1 MLKKNL
7 RVVTALFLIAL
18 ITFSSITL
26 LNRMGRGLKV
36 DLTEDRIYMLSGET
50 KKILGGLSQ
59 TIRLKLFYSRTEAMK
74 GLDSLRPYNNYFFYV
89 RDLLRE
95 YASAARGKVIL
106 EIIDP
111 KEDTREEREAL
122 AYGLRPIPTT
132 DDDRFFFGLVLT
144 TEFGQERTIA
154 LLAPERQQQ
163 AEYDISEMIYSA
175 AGQAKKRI
183 GILSTAQADGTA
195 STSGPKGWFVL
206 ERLKAYYDVTM
217 LPPDSVLFQKLDAV
231 MVIHPRA
238 LPDPTLAALDQYV
251 LGGGKLVV
259 FQDPY
264 FTAAPH
270 GDGSADAPLRSSSLN
285 RLLVAWGCEMPPD
298 TVAADPSLASSMQP
312 ARDGGAGKTATLMAL
327 KGPAVSH
334 EDGVNP
340 GVDLVRVLNA
350 GKLQVKPV
358 PGITATPLLRTSES
372 GYTVRADGTIHR
384 VSEANETVLLGVR
397 LTGTFRSALA
407 GDPPTDKTA
416 DASAKPAV
424 SKGNPV
430 VVVFSDVDMLTNAM
444 ARPEAASVTSGNLDL
459 ALATME
465 GLTGSVSLAAMKA
478 RGKIMR
484 PFTALDEMERDFDR
498 RIAPAVSEL
507 QANIAAA
514 ESELQGLA
522 RKANDGEE
530 ILLKEE
536 ILRNS
541 KIAEGKISRAR
552 EELAGIQHTK
562 KETTDGLL
570 SQFKIF
576 ILFAGPAL
584 VLSIPALVIIVR
596 FVFKRLRS
604 KQWATVN

>member
-18 ITFSSITL
+18 IAFSSITL

-36 DLTEDRIYMLSGET
+36 DLTEDHIYTLSGET
-50 KKILGGLSQ
+50 KSILGGLSH

-111 KEDTREEREAL
+111 REDTREEREAL
-122 AYGLRPIPTT
+122 AYGLRPISTT

-144 TEFGQERTIA
+144 TEFGQERAIA
-154 LLAPERQQQ
+154 LLAPERHQQ
-163 AEYDISEMIYSA
+163 AEYDITEMLYSA
-175 AGQAKKRI
+175 AAPAKKRI
-183 GILSTAQADGTA
+183 GILSTLRADGTA
-195 STSGPKGWFVL
+195 LTSGTKGWFIL
-206 ERLKAYYDVTM
+206 ERLKAHYDVTM
-217 LPPDSVLFQKLDAV
+217 LAPDSASIQKLDAV

-251 LGGGKLVV
+251 LGGGKLAV

-264 FTAAPH
+264 FTAAPQD
-270 GDGSADAPLRSSSLN
+270 DGSADGTGRSGSSLN
-285 RLLVAWGCEMPPD
+285 RVLSAWGCEMPPD
-298 TVAADPSLASSMQP
+298 TVAADPTLASTVQP
-312 ARDGGAGKTATLMAL
+312 ARNGGAGKTATLMAL
-327 KGPAVSH
+327 RGHAVNH

-358 PGITATPLLRTSES
+358 SGITATPLLRTSES

-384 VSEANETVLLGVR
+384 VSEANETILLGVR
-397 LTGTFRSALA
+397 LTGTFRSAFA
-407 GDPPTDKTA
+407 GNPPTDKA
-416 DASAKPAV
+416 AEAGAGAAG

-430 VVVFSDVDMLTNAM
+430 VVVFSDVDMLTNTM
-444 ARPEAASVTSGNLDL
+444 ARPEAASAGGNLDL
-459 ALATME
+459 VLATME
-465 GLTGSVSLAAMKA
+465 GLTGSVSLSAMKA

-484 PFTALDEMERDFDR
+484 PFTALDEMEHDFDR
-498 RIAPAVSEL
+498 RAAPAVSEL
-507 QANIAAA
+507 QAAVAAA

-541 KIAEGKISRAR
+541 KIIGGKITRAR

-570 SQFKIF
+570 SQFKLF

-584 VLSIPALVIIVR
+584 VLSIPALVIIIQ
-596 FVFKRLRS
+596 FILTRLRR
-604 KQWATVN
+604 KQWATAN